1 MEETEDADVQGRFA
15 MLDLCHAEEFCHA
28 DDSSYDLEPIPQ
40 LREILAIIENVCK
53 TCSTLWV
60 NKQQCKQMT
69 NSFSAVGAVLKG
81 LRWNRNYFVRS
92 EVSDGG
98 DVKKYPELDKLLTVL
113 RKGETLVS
121 YYNSWNGSVF
131 GLIDNREAMFKEVH
145 EELEIIKAQ
154 FLSEGLVAKEMDVMN
169 LDVTRQVV
177 EGMDKAHN
185 LVVEDSQEGGL
196 VIEKADSVEEMVTD
210 IWLVE
215 KITGKDMDMMKGLD
229 ITRQVKRAQDLIGE
243 RIYLG
248 EVCKVTWKGV
258 PYSVKVFGVVNFG
271 VFNMALQAGKGMV
284 YLHPNGVFHTDL
296 ESLNILVNKHLMES
310 LKLVELDSTICK
322 GANIEDARS
331 CGIPCT
337 EVLPGSMWK
346 ATESRIL
353 HGEQQE
359 NLLKHLC
366 GEEWRENGDANS
378 YLQEERLL
386 NVDLD
391 LDLDHSGSQLKA
403 FVVSASEKVS
413 WSGSE
418 AIKSCETAS
427 KSVEDDEAIL
437 TRSADSSSKN
447 IELGSCAQKAQNSVQ
462 QDSTEIVS
470 ACQAMNDGESARKR
484 NRNRTWSDHDE
495 KLALLELT
503 EEAPRLDAGPDWEY
517 VSDNLFEE
525 YGFDRASVS
534 CQMQWGTL
542 LHSYRATQDHE
553 SNSTSEFDLECRE
566 IIDRILAANPLEEE
580 TRIFQMDADLPSSA
594 ASLCGFQPSAIYM
607 DHFNCDE
614 VLDDEST
621 DDESMD
627 DESTEDES
635 EEFDVQSKDEGVS
648 VDSTATHES
657 RVEATADNHDET
669 SSELYMRDGLQIE
682 TNTSR
687 KGSGEDDVIARIS
700 PFVIKQVEDALK
712 PLICVFQRQEETE
725 QKHRAELLAIEE
737 EKLRLKREKMQLR
750 RHAALAKST

>member
-15 MLDLCHAEEFCHA
+15 IDLCHAEEFCHA
-28 DDSSYDLEPIPQ
+28 DASSCDLREPIPQ

-60 NKQQCKQMT
+60 NKQQCKQMAD
-69 NSFSAVGAVLKG
+69 SFSAVGAVLKG
-81 LRWNRNYFVRS
+81 LRWNRNYFVRR
-92 EVSDGG
+92 EDSDGG
-98 DVKKYPELDKLLTVL
+98 QDKKYPELDKLLPVL
-113 RKGETLVS
+113 RKGESLVS

-145 EELEIIKAQ
+145 EELEIMKEQ
-154 FLSEGLVAKEMDVMN
+154 FLSEGLVASTRKSEKPKEMDVMN
-169 LDVTRQVV
+169 LDVIRQVV

-215 KITGKDMDMMKGLD
+215 KITGKDMDKMKGLD

-271 VFNMALQAGKGMV
+271 VFDMALQAGKGMV

-296 ESLNILVNKHLMES
+296 ESLNILGNKHLMES

-322 GANIEDARS
+322 GANIEDACS
-331 CGIPCT
+331 WGIPCT
-337 EVLPGSMWK
+337 ARALPGSMWK

-353 HGEQQE
+353 HDEQQE
-359 NLLKHLC
+359 KFLKHLC

-378 YLQEERLL
+378 YLQEEPLL

-391 LDLDHSGSQLKA
+391 LDHSGKA
-403 FVVSASEKVS
+403 FGASASVKVA
-413 WSGSE
+413 WSRRE
-418 AIKSCETAS
+418 ATESCETAS
-427 KSVEDDEAIL
+427 RFAEDDEAL
-437 TRSADSSSKN
+437 PTDSSSKN
-447 IELGSCAQKAQNSVQ
+447 VALGSCAPEAQKIQ
-462 QDSTEIVS
+462 QDSIEIVS
-470 ACQAMNDGESARKR
+470 GCQAVNDGEPARKR
-484 NRNRTWSDHDE
+484 NRNRTWSDDE

-503 EEAPRLDAGPDWEY
+503 EEAPRLDAGPDWDY
-517 VSDNLFEE
+517 VSDTLLEE
-525 YGFDRASVS
+525 DGFDRASIS

-542 LHSYRATQDHE
+542 LQSYRATQDHE

-566 IIDRILAANPLEEE
+566 IIDSLLAANPLEEE
-580 TRIFQMDADLPSSA
+580 TRIFPMDADLPSSA
-594 ASLCGFQPSAIYM
+594 SSLCGFQPSAIYM

-621 DDESMD
+621 DDES
-627 DESTEDES
+627 
-635 EEFDVQSKDEGVS
+635 EEIDVQSEDEGVS
-648 VDSTATHES
+648 VDSTATLES
-657 RVEATADNHDET
+657 RAEATADNHDET

-700 PFVIKQVEDALK
+700 PFVNKQVEDALK
-712 PLICVFQRQEETE
+712 PLISVFQRREETE

-750 RHAALAKST
+750 RHAALANSN